1 MVGPTSL
8 QTFKKHHILNM
19 EIDNMRILK
28 LSLSAVL
35 ALFILGACSPQE
47 TANAVNGADNS
58 SQPEPVCTSC
68 GVIRAVN
75 PITQQGDSSGAGAVI
90 GAIVGGVAGNQ
101 VGGGSGQDIATAAG
115 AVGGAFLGNTIERN
129 RGSSTYYE
137 VVIDMETGGQQVINV
152 PDATGISAGVPVRV
166 QGGVITIR

>member
-1 MVGPTSL
+1 
-8 QTFKKHHILNM
+8 M

-28 LSLSAVL
+28 LSLLTVL
-35 ALFILGACSPQE
+35 ALVIMSACSPQE
-47 TANAVNGADNS
+47 TASAVGGADNS

-75 PITQQGDSSGAGAVI
+75 PVTQQGDSSGAGAVI

-101 VGGGSGQDIATAAG
+101 VGGGSGRDIATAAG
-115 AVGGAFLGNTIERN
+115 AVGGAFVGNTIERN

-166 QGGVITIR
+166 QNGNIAIR